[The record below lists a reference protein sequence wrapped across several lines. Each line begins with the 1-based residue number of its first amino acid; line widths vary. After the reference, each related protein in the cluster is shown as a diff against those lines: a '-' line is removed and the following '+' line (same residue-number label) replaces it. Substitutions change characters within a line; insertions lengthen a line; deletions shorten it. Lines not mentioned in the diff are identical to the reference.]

1 MFITLPAQLARPS
14 AVGFC
19 CGQLNPDTWL
29 GRSSAFAG
37 RAPVLPV
44 AKIAT
49 LLALLM
55 ELSPQDCGY
64 QRSRL
69 CTELLAIK
77 INRLIELNVAAS
89 TLRRGLPRMGIVW
102 LPTLWC
108 CTIRFS
114 YLVGF
119 VVSPH
124 DDTSPLLKYTN
135 TFKATPGDRL
145 CQKCKIVSSGCQN
158 CSP

>member
-29 GRSSAFAG
+29 GR
-37 RAPVLPV
+37 APVLPV
-44 AKIAT
+44 AKIVT

-89 TLRRGLPRMGIVW
+89 TLRRGVPRMGIVW

-124 DDTSPLLKYTN
+124 DDTSPLRKYTN